1 MNFIETAVRWR
12 HGTFVLFCL
21 LAVFGIFSLLSL
33 PLELQPG
40 GDRPEITITTSYP
53 GAAPTEV
60 EDLVTRPIEE
70 RMEEVL
76 GVQEITSSS
85 RPGISAITLEFTWNS
100 DVNER
105 MVDVLNKLQQVEE
118 LPAEVNESDVEMVGG
133 NSSPM
138 MWVVLA
144 PKQGF
149 QSNPD
154 RYRDLVEEIIVPRL
168 RRINGV
174 GQFIIPGGREREVEV
189 RVDPKAL
196 FDRNLTI
203 GDVVRVLRENNRDIR
218 GGPLTLGR
226 REYRVRTVSRSQ
238 DIQQIAEFVLRRDT
252 SGTVYLRDVAT
263 IQMGRKPQES
273 ALIFNNIP
281 AVAIGIVRRV
291 GANVP
296 EVSRGVRATLAE
308 LEAQFDRQGE
318 GIGFVYN
325 YDESEYINQS
335 VFLVQENLVSG
346 AVLAVLVLIL
356 FLGSMRTV
364 AVVALTIPTTMIT
377 VFIAMSLFGRS
388 LNIIS
393 LAALGFAAGMVVDNA
408 IVVVENIFTHMQQG
422 KNPIRAAIDGTQE
435 VWGGIFAATLTNIAV
450 FTPLVMVQGEVAQL
464 FIDMA
469 IAISAAAIFSMLAA
483 ITLVPMLSGLFLN
496 QHEAMQV
503 LADSQLTSDRQ
514 SGSWESV
521 GALFSAP
528 VLGSRETINQ
538 QPLTV
543 NRQPSTIRQKIE
555 RAIFRTSAVFRLFQ
569 SQLESFLAST
579 VLWSLGASRF
589 GRRLLILAI
598 PVILIFTSIFLLP
611 PADYLPEGNRNL
623 VFWVAEPLP
632 GTSIPEAIRLS
643 QPARDF
649 LSQQPEVDRVMFV
662 ERPGRRGIA
671 AILKPE
677 FANTNG
683 LANMVARM
691 RQQSNNFPGYRFL
704 IPTRLSIFQDPGKEF
719 EIQIVGAD
727 LQQLSQL
734 EAQIT
739 DRLRSFSGVR
749 NVRSDYVFGAGEL
762 QVIPNRERLAEVGLS
777 EAEVGAMVEAA
788 LGGRIAS
795 DFIDGKEELDVSV
808 ELQNLFVETPEQL
821 RQLPLYTSR
830 AQQVQLADVAEV
842 RETTGSDVINHV
854 NLERSITLTT
864 SLAADAPLGLLV
876 NQAETQVLAP
886 LRANLPAGYRLDLS
900 GSADR
905 LAETLSQLSSAF
917 ILSVLI
923 IYLLLVAL
931 YRSFLYPV
939 VIMATVPMGMSG
951 GLLSLAIANRI
962 PGVIIPLDMI
972 TALGFIILTGVVV
985 NNAILLV
992 DRALQLQG
1000 EGEDYDK
1007 SLYNATRDRLRA
1019 IFMSAG
1025 TSVLGM
1031 LPLAVVPG
1039 QGAELYQGLGIVLTG
1054 GLAFSTILTPTVVP
1068 AIMGLLRDLSGRKQV
1083 SVVSYQLSVVSEE

>member
-1 MNFIETAVRWR
+1 
-12 HGTFVLFCL
+12 
-21 LAVFGIFSLLSL
+21 
-33 PLELQPG
+33 
-40 GDRPEITITTSYP
+40 
-53 GAAPTEV
+53 
-60 EDLVTRPIEE
+60 
-70 RMEEVL
+70 
-76 GVQEITSSS
+76 
-85 RPGISAITLEFTWNS
+85 
-100 DVNER
+100 
-105 MVDVLNKLQQVEE
+105 
-118 LPAEVNESDVEMVGG
+118 
-133 NSSPM
+133 
-138 MWVVLA
+138 
-144 PKQGF
+144 
-149 QSNPD
+149 
-154 RYRDLVEEIIVPRL
+154 
-168 RRINGV
+168 
-174 GQFIIPGGREREVEV
+174 
-189 RVDPKAL
+189 
-196 FDRNLTI
+196 
-203 GDVVRVLRENNRDIR
+203 
-218 GGPLTLGR
+218 
-226 REYRVRTVSRSQ
+226 
-238 DIQQIAEFVLRRDT
+238 
-252 SGTVYLRDVAT
+252 
-263 IQMGRKPQES
+263 
-273 ALIFNNIP
+273 
-281 AVAIGIVRRV
+281 
-291 GANVP
+291 
-296 EVSRGVRATLAE
+296 
-308 LEAQFDRQGE
+308 
-318 GIGFVYN
+318 
-325 YDESEYINQS
+325 
-335 VFLVQENLVSG
+335 
-346 AVLAVLVLIL
+346 
-356 FLGSMRTV
+356 
-364 AVVALTIPTTMIT
+364 
-377 VFIAMSLFGRS
+377 
-388 LNIIS
+388 
-393 LAALGFAAGMVVDNA
+393 
-408 IVVVENIFTHMQQG
+408 
-422 KNPIRAAIDGTQE
+422 
-435 VWGGIFAATLTNIAV
+435 TN
-450 FTPLVMVQGEVAQL
+450 
-464 FIDMA
+464 
-469 IAISAAAIFSMLAA
+469 
-483 ITLVPMLSGLFLN
+483 
-496 QHEAMQV
+496 
-503 LADSQLTSDRQ
+503 
-514 SGSWESV
+514 
-521 GALFSAP
+521 
-528 VLGSRETINQ
+528 
-538 QPLTV
+538 
-543 NRQPSTIRQKIE
+543 NRQPSTILQKIE
-555 RAIFRTSAVFRLFQ
+555 QAVFRTSAVFRLFQ
-569 SQLESFLAST
+569 RKLESFLAST
-579 VLWSLGASRF
+579 VLWSLGAGRV
-589 GRRLLILAI
+589 GRRLILVSI
-598 PVILIFTSIFLLP
+598 PVILLFTSIFLLP

-677 FANTNG
+677 FATTNG

-734 EAQIT
+734 ETQIT
-739 DRLRSFSGVR
+739 EQLRAFPGVR

-808 ELQNLFVETPEQL
+808 ELQDLFVETPEQL

-830 AQQVQLADVAEV
+830 GQQVQLADVAEV
-842 RETTGSDVINHV
+842 RETTGPDVINHV

-864 SLAADAPLGLLV
+864 SLEATAPLGTLV
-876 NQAETQVLAP
+876 NQAETQVLAL

-972 TALGFIILTGVVV
+972 TALGFIILSGVVV

-1068 AIMGLLRDLSGRKQV
+1068 AIMGLLRDLSGRKQP
-1083 SVVSYQLSVVSEE
+1083 SVVSYQLSAVNKEG

>member
-1 MNFIETAVRWR
+1 MNLIETAVRWR

-40 GDRPEITITTSYP
+40 GDRPEITITTTYP

-76 GVQEITSSS
+76 GVQEITSNS

-118 LPAEVNESDVEMVGG
+118 LPAEVEESDVEMVGG
-133 NSSPM
+133 NNSPM
-138 MWVVLA
+138 MWVVLT
-144 PKQGF
+144 PRQGF

-154 RYRDLVEEIIVPRL
+154 RYRDLAEEVIVPRL
-168 RRINGV
+168 RRVEGV
-174 GQFIIPGGREREVEV
+174 GQFLIPGGREREVEV

-226 REYRVRTVSRSQ
+226 REYRVRTLSRSQ
-238 DIQQIAEFVLRRDT
+238 DIEQIAGFVLRRDS
-252 SGTVYLRDVAT
+252 SGTVYMRDVAT
-263 IQMGRKPQES
+263 VQMGRKPLES
-273 ALIFNNIP
+273 ALIFNNTP
-281 AVAIGIVRRV
+281 AVAIGIIRRV

-296 EVSRGVRATLAE
+296 ETSRGVRATLAE

-318 GIGFVYN
+318 GIRFVYN
-325 YDESEYINQS
+325 YDENDYIGQS
-335 VFLVQENLVSG
+335 IALVQGNLVSG
-346 AVLAVLVLIL
+346 ALLATAVLIL

-364 AVVALTIPTTMIT
+364 AVVALTIPTTLIT
-377 VFIAMSLFGRS
+377 VFIVMAFLGRS

-393 LAALGFAAGMVVDNA
+393 LAGLAFAVGMVVDNA
-408 IVVVENIFTHMQQG
+408 IVVIENVFTHMQQG
-422 KNPIRAAIDGTQE
+422 KGAVRAAIDGTQE
-435 VWGGIFAATLTNIAV
+435 VWGAMLGSTLTNVVV
-450 FTPLVMVQGEVAQL
+450 FVPLIMVQGEAGQL
-464 FIDMA
+464 FADMA
-469 IAISAAAIFSMLAA
+469 IALSCASLFSLFAAL
-483 ITLVPMLSGLFLN
+483 TLVPMLSGLFLK
-496 QHEAMQV
+496 QHEAMQMLEV
-503 LADSQLTSDRQ
+503 
-514 SGSWESV
+514 E
-521 GALFSAP
+521 
-528 VLGSRETINQ
+528 SRESGVRSRGQGGQGGQGEQGRKITVNC
-538 QPLTV
+538 QPSTV
-543 NRQPSTIRQKIE
+543 NRQPSAILQKIE

-569 SQLESFLAST
+569 GKLESFLAST
-579 VLWSLGASRF
+579 VLWSLGAGRV
-589 GRRLLILAI
+589 GRRLILVAI
-598 PVILIFTSIFLLP
+598 PVILLFTSIFLLP

-649 LSQQPEVDRVMFV
+649 LSQQPEVERVMFI

-677 FANTNG
+677 FATTNG
-683 LANMVARM
+683 LANMVERM

-704 IPTRLSIFQDPGKEF
+704 IPTRFSIFQDPGKEF

-734 EAQIT
+734 ETQIT
-739 DRLRSFSGVR
+739 DRLRSFPGVR

-830 AQQVQLADVAEV
+830 GQQVQLADVAEV
-842 RETTGSDVINHV
+842 RETTGPDVINHV

-864 SLAADAPLGLLV
+864 SLEPTAPLGSLV
-876 NQAETQVLAP
+876 NSAETQVLAP

-992 DRALQLQG
+992 DRALQLQA

-1068 AIMGLLRDLSGRKQV
+1068 AIMGLLRDLSGRKQL
-1083 SVVSYQLSVVSEE
+1083 SVVSYQLLGSRE